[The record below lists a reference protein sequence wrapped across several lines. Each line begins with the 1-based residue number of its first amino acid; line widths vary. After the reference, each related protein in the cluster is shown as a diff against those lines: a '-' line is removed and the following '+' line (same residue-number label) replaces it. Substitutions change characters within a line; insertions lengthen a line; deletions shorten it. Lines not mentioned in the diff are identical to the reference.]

1 MNPLLLSHSY
11 LHILSHHDT
20 QNHIVNSSFG
30 STLDAPNP
38 KSYLK
43 KGTRSTQIP
52 LVERHPVNRNKESY
66 KPPVPSRS
74 DKPVLG
80 RRTDKNYITC
90 NAVEVIQSTPKQVQ
104 GEEIRLHEEYG
115 KIPSYLS
122 SVKAAMEKERQ
133 LVEKYVAEQYGPSSQ
148 DEETQLMNDSE
159 RLELIDRLKQRWD
172 DVNFVYQKYC
182 HKVQLDT
189 PGEIKRKATQEAE
202 LKQLEEDIEKLSRP
216 GPLVIKM

>member
-1 MNPLLLSHSY
+1 ME
-11 LHILSHHDT
+11 
-20 QNHIVNSSFG
+20 Q
-30 STLDAPNP
+30 
-38 KSYLK
+38 
-43 KGTRSTQIP
+43 
-52 LVERHPVNRNKESY
+52 HPVNRNKESY

-80 RRTDKNYITC
+80 RRTDKNYIAC
-90 NAVEVIQSTPKQVQ
+90 NAVEVIQSTPKRTQ
-104 GEEIRLHEEYG
+104 EEDIRLHEEYG

-122 SVKAAMEKERQ
+122 SVKAAMEQERQ
-133 LVEKYVAEQYGPSSQ
+133 LVEKYVAEQHGPSH
-148 DEETQLMNDSE
+148 DEETQLMDDSE

-172 DVNFVYQKYC
+172 DVNSVYQKYC

-202 LKQLEEDIEKLSRP
+202 LKQLEEDIEKLSRS